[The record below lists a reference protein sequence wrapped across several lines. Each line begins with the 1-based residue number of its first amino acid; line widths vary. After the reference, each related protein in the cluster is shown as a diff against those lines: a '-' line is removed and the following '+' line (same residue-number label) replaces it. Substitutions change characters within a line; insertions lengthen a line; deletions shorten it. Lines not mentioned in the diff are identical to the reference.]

1 MKACMMVRLRTHYS
15 VKLVV
20 SMIRKDSSEINPYI
34 LDEDTRY
41 KVNKSHFTLGDRHLR
56 DMQERH
62 HARLDKVKKLAEQL
76 GVDYIPCEPEVQQVL
91 KRTETMQ
98 EYYKN
103 KEKYDSMVSELLE
116 ISSPEIILECIK
128 ELISNP
134 K

>member
-1 MKACMMVRLRTHYS
+1 
-15 VKLVV
+15 
-20 SMIRKDSSEINPYI
+20 MIRKDSSEINPYI

-56 DMQERH
+56 EMQERH

-76 GVDYIPCEPEVQQVL
+76 GVEYTPCEPEVQEVI

-98 EYYKN
+98 EYYRN
-103 KEKYDSMVSELLE
+103 KEKYDSMVNELLE
-116 ISSPEIILECIK
+116 ISSPDVVLECIR

>member
-1 MKACMMVRLRTHYS
+1 MVSMMVRQRTHYS
-15 VKLVV
+15 VLLVV
-20 SMIRKDSSEINPYI
+20 DMIRKDSSEINPYI

-56 DMQERH
+56 EMQERH

-76 GVDYIPCEPEVQQVL
+76 GVEYTPCEPEVQEVI

-98 EYYKN
+98 EYYRN
-103 KEKYDSMVSELLE
+103 KEKYDSMVNELLE
-116 ISSPEIILECIK
+116 ISSPDVVLECIR